1 MTKNL
6 VTKKP
11 SYIKKIF
18 WISLIGFIFWI
29 ILQNNIL
36 NNFDFEKKLN
46 GLLDNKN
53 NMTGQK
59 FYNELTKLHDKLD
72 RKLRQEYGSVQ
83 SLEYALDFKC
93 LNDCKLYKS
102 MNDCKRLCMVPRI
115 LIDNSSERGW

>member
-93 LNDCKLYKS
+93 LK
-102 MNDCKRLCMVPRI
+102 I
-115 LIDNSSERGW
+115 